1 MPNKRKIVSGY
12 HWKEVMWKLS
22 DGTPLIQFCQKNNIK
37 YCTALKYIREGKNVD
52 EACQMALERRGKKD
66 NNTRYW
72 IDGKSLRQYCKENGV
87 KYEKMRLEIIKRQQL
102 WKEITNAE
110 SI

>member
-1 MPNKRKIVSGY
+1 MPNKGCR
-12 HWKEVMWKLS
+12 WKEVMWKMS
-22 DGTPLIQFCQKNNIK
+22 DGTSLIKFCQDNNV
-37 YCTALKYIREGKNVD
+37 YYSTVLKHIRDGKSVD
-52 EACQMALERRGKKD
+52 EACRIALERRGKKD

-72 IDGKSLRQYCKENGV
+72 INGKSLRQYCKENGV